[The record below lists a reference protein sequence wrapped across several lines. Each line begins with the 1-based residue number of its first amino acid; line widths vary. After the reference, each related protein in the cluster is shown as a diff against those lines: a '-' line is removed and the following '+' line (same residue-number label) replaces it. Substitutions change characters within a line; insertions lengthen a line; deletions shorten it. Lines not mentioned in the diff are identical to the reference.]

1 MRCRR
6 ALALLLAAGMLC
18 SGCSTGA
25 ISSNYRPVEDLA
37 LIQTIG
43 VDRAPEGVC
52 LSAATGK
59 ACENE
64 APKRMTQSGVS
75 MLAALDQLQ
84 DRTPSAELFYAQTS
98 YLLLGEEAAAAGGL
112 APLLDFIARDPDMRL
127 STPLFI
133 VRGGTAQQ
141 AVMETGDDKTDVTEA
156 LAALEKDIALDGT
169 SHACSC
175 TDIARALAGSGCAVV
190 GAVTCVRTPEDEGGK
205 LALAPAGYAI
215 FRDGDYV
222 GSIEPETA
230 RGASMLLGVAGH
242 GDLAVTDSDG
252 STVMLTLGTC
262 KTRFRPVWSS
272 DGALARVE
280 LHLVDSAESG
290 AAELAGLREVVL
302 PDVRDGDVVERGV
315 GGLEDVGRHEA
326 GHDGGGHGAREDRGD
341 AVLGDVE
348 LALDIECGDV
358 HPRVDD
364 AADEARDLVAVEV
377 ELLRGERRAQERPDH
392 IADVGLVE
400 LGPRLK
406 GGIEP

>member
-25 ISSNYRPVEDLA
+25 ISGNYRPVEDLA

-59 ACENE
+59 VGEDE

-75 MLAALDQLQ
+75 MLAALNQLQ

-141 AVMETGDDKTDVTEA
+141 AVMETGDDKADVTEA

-175 TDIARALAGSGCAVV
+175 TDIARALAGSGSAVV

-230 RGASMLLGVAGH
+230 RGVSMLLGVAGH

-252 STVMLTLGTC
+252 STVMLTLDTC
-262 KTRFRPVWSS
+262 KTRFRPVWGS
-272 DGALARVE
+272 DGALARVDVT
-280 LHLVDSAESG
+280 LKLRASI
-290 AAELAGLREVVL
+290 AELRVPRRITAQAYQDELNAALAALVTGWAE
-302 PDVRDGDVVERGV
+302 DVIAASQALGADFLGV
-315 GGLEDVGRHEA
+315 GQALAIGGGRRWAAIRDDWPAVWQAVPVRVTVSADVGRTFDLRD
-326 GHDGGGHGAREDRGD
+326 GIDTSGGGT
-341 AVLGDVE
+341 
-348 LALDIECGDV
+348 
-358 HPRVDD
+358 
-364 AADEARDLVAVEV
+364 
-377 ELLRGERRAQERPDH
+377 
-392 IADVGLVE
+392 
-400 LGPRLK
+400 
-406 GGIEP
+406 

>member
-1 MRCRR
+1 MRHRR

-127 STPLFI
+127 SAPLFI

-141 AVMETGDDKTDVTEA
+141 AVM
-156 LAALEKDIALDGT
+156 
-169 SHACSC
+169 
-175 TDIARALAGSGCAVV
+175 
-190 GAVTCVRTPEDEGGK
+190 
-205 LALAPAGYAI
+205 
-215 FRDGDYV
+215 
-222 GSIEPETA
+222 
-230 RGASMLLGVAGH
+230 
-242 GDLAVTDSDG
+242 
-252 STVMLTLGTC
+252 
-262 KTRFRPVWSS
+262 
-272 DGALARVE
+272 
-280 LHLVDSAESG
+280 
-290 AAELAGLREVVL
+290 
-302 PDVRDGDVVERGV
+302 
-315 GGLEDVGRHEA
+315 
-326 GHDGGGHGAREDRGD
+326 
-341 AVLGDVE
+341 
-348 LALDIECGDV
+348 
-358 HPRVDD
+358 
-364 AADEARDLVAVEV
+364 
-377 ELLRGERRAQERPDH
+377 RRATTRPT
-392 IADVGLVE
+392 
-400 LGPRLK
+400 
-406 GGIEP
+406 

>member
-1 MRCRR
+1 MRRRR

-25 ISSNYRPVEDLA
+25 ISSNYRPVEDLE

-59 ACENE
+59 AGEGE
-64 APKRMTQSGVS
+64 TPKRMTQSGVS
-75 MLAALDQLQ
+75 MLAALGQLQ

-98 YLLLGEEAAAAGGL
+98 YLLLGEKAAAAGGL

-127 STPLFI
+127 SAPLFI

-169 SHACSC
+169 SHAYAC

-190 GAVTCVRTPEDEGGK
+190 GAVACVRTPDGEGGK

-230 RGASMLLGVAGH
+230 RGASMLLSAAGH
-242 GDLAVTDSDG
+242 GDLAVTDRDG
-252 STVMLTLGTC
+252 STVMLTLDTC
-262 KTRFRPVWSS
+262 KASFRPVW
-272 DGALARVE
+272 DGGTLARVDVT
-280 LHLVDSAESG
+280 LKLRAG
-290 AAELAGLREVVL
+290 IAELRVPRRITARAYQDELNAALAALVTGWAE
-302 PDVRDGDVVERGV
+302 DVIAASQALGADFLGV
-315 GGLEDVGRHEA
+315 GQALAVGGGRKWAAIRDDWPAVWQTVPVRVTVSADVGRTFDLRD
-326 GHDGGGHGAREDRGD
+326 GIDTSGGGT
-341 AVLGDVE
+341 
-348 LALDIECGDV
+348 
-358 HPRVDD
+358 
-364 AADEARDLVAVEV
+364 
-377 ELLRGERRAQERPDH
+377 
-392 IADVGLVE
+392 
-400 LGPRLK
+400 
-406 GGIEP
+406 

>member
-1 MRCRR
+1 MRRR
-6 ALALLLAAGMLC
+6 RTLALLLAAGMLC

-25 ISSNYRPVEDLA
+25 ISSNYRAVEDLE

-84 DRTPSAELFYAQTS
+84 DRAPSAGLFYAQTS

-112 APLLDFIARDPDMRL
+112 TPLLDFIARDPDMRL
-127 STPLFI
+127 SAPLFI

-156 LAALEKDIALDGT
+156 LAALEKDITLDGT
-169 SHACSC
+169 SHAYSC

-190 GAVTCVRTPEDEGGK
+190 GAVACVRTPESEGGK

-230 RGASMLLGVAGH
+230 HGASMLLGVAGH
-242 GDLAVTDSDG
+242 GNLAVTDRDG
-252 STVMLTLGTC
+252 STVMLTLDTC
-262 KTRFRPVWSS
+262 KTNFRPVWGD
-272 DGALARVE
+272 DGTLARVDVT
-280 LHLVDSAESG
+280 LKLRAG
-290 AAELAGLREVVL
+290 IAELRAGIAELRAPRRITAREYQDELNAALAALVTSWAE
-302 PDVRDGDVVERGV
+302 DVIAASQALGADFLGV
-315 GGLEDVGRHEA
+315 GQALAIGCGRRWAAIRDDWPAVWQSVPVRVTVSADVGRTFDLRD
-326 GHDGGGHGAREDRGD
+326 GIDTSGGG
-341 AVLGDVE
+341 
-348 LALDIECGDV
+348 
-358 HPRVDD
+358 
-364 AADEARDLVAVEV
+364 
-377 ELLRGERRAQERPDH
+377 
-392 IADVGLVE
+392 
-400 LGPRLK
+400 K
-406 GGIEP
+406 